1 MAIQNLVVNDYFST
15 PNSTTYYTQ
24 WVSGGSDYRSL
35 LATIGGDMFGG
46 FNDTSGSDQTVEFFN
61 NGLLRVTATAHY
73 VSGHFEL
80 RKFTISNL
88 QTGRNIEIV
97 NTNYA
102 YSMYIC
108 LGYDDDV
115 QKAYYFTVGRYY
127 YNGAWEQ
134 KNFGTLGGNTQE
146 QLEIYQAVSGSVLPL
161 YSWQS
166 VPAISGKNGILS
178 LSQIKNESIGTG
190 DYVAAGTEADMK
202 RLVFASSLDE
212 LMANIPNNTET
223 EVCWAGLTHYMTIER
238 TGPLKTFVI
247 RLYMFGYSGPVYS
260 YTYNPGSNN
269 VSYLSFIR
277 DMENEAAAI
286 SIIGKYTSVNVYYS
300 YNSPGASTSAED
312 MHVIY
317 NWLLGHVVSDDV
329 PSIDSFEDNEGDGGG
344 VLQERNNTPIPK
356 PDVPHLS
363 AYDSG
368 FVSQYKITKTELK
381 KLCSYL
387 WSNDFWENVGKFF
400 GDPKDIIMGLTIF
413 PLAPTVGALKTI
425 KAGGITTNAQGAPLI
440 NQFDRYPMGKAKIKK
455 RLVNEDGNEVDED
468 DGIYFDYS
476 PFTSIK
482 IYIPYCGEH
491 DLSPDDVMGKTLQLD
506 YTVDHL
512 SGMCCAHLT
521 IIDPEGNRPD
531 ECHYNFTGQMGVQ
544 IPLSLEDYG
553 GFYRAMLSSGA
564 AIGSTIATIATGG
577 MTAPLAVGSAAN
589 AMNNVTNMGKD
600 VQYTSG
606 GGSISGSM
614 ASNYPYIT
622 ITEPEVFMAENQSH
636 YTGYPVYATSKLKNL
651 SGYTKVMSIHLD
663 GLSCTESEREI
674 IRAQLSRGVIIQQGD
689 ELPTPSSGD
698 ELCKIILL
706 TNLSDVDTIGK
717 KFYKSNDEVSYI
729 EIKSDLVYNQN
740 FTRVGL
746 LINQFDASCNYVY
759 IPSFGRCYYV
769 DSVTVESGAMSRLDL
784 VVDASESFWSEL
796 KECTALI
803 ESNENIGVAKLLV
816 NNNTWFMKQ
825 KRRVVTEVFLAS
837 DGSTAKFDRS
847 ANGTESYLITIA
859 GDTNDATP

>member
-1 MAIQNLVVNDYFST
+1 MAYEWLQTIGSETLTTTDNYTPSSIPLEPSPSVFNIGDVRIGSDDTKEFNFSNDLIFTMTYTNTLHSQIQMTWRDV
-15 PNSTTYYTQ
+15 PNS
-24 WVSGGSDYRSL
+24 SNFISS
-35 LATIGGDMFGG
+35 TIGSRVIDWSYLMIAIDYSLEMAYPVYLLHFPDLP
-46 FNDTSGSDQTVEFFN
+46 NLMRVESIGSSLTDSQK
-61 NGLLRVTATAHY
+61 GRLY
-73 VSGHFEL
+73 EL
-80 RKFTISNL
+80 I
-88 QTGRNIEIV
+88 Q
-97 NTNYA
+97 
-102 YSMYIC
+102 
-108 LGYDDDV
+108 
-115 QKAYYFTVGRYY
+115 
-127 YNGAWEQ
+127 GA
-134 KNFGTLGGNTQE
+134 
-146 QLEIYQAVSGSVLPL
+146 IPPL
-161 YSWQS
+161 YEWQS

-190 DYVAAGTEADMK
+190 DYVSAGTEADMK

-212 LMANIPNNTET
+212 LMANVPNNTET

-368 FVSQYKITKTELK
+368 FVSQYKITKSELK

-606 GGSISGSM
+606 GGSISGSL

-717 KFYKSNDEVSYI
+717 KFYKSNGEVSYI

-803 ESNENIGVAKLLV
+803 ESNENIGIAKLLV